1 MKTFLIIVLFLV
13 LPLVAH
19 AQDITQTLRGTI
31 YDQSRQIEL
40 SRATLVI
47 PNISYKIEF

>member
-1 MKTFLIIVLFLV
+1 MKTFLSIVLFLV
-13 LPLVAH
+13 LLLVAH
-19 AQDITQTLRGTI
+19 AQDITQTLSGTI

-40 SRATLVI
+40 SKATWVI